1 MKPQSEHPLFAEERK
16 GQILE
21 LLRQKSKLLVP
32 ELCDYFDVS
41 PATIRN
47 DLRDLE
53 NERKLKRTHGGAISL
68 EKTSFEL
75 DSRHKE
81 IRNMEQKRQIAACA
95 AKLIEDG
102 DTIILDTG
110 TTTLE
115 LAKCLS
121 GKRDLTIVLNYF
133 ETQQVTEFDL
143 DLGSGAMVL
152 TLNDGDESKKKEPT
166 QIQYSVPNVTILY
179 EDIKPYI
186 EEYNKDH
193 PDAKMVYNYQRPRD
207 NSWLT
212 ALLPTVLLFAG
223 IGVFYWIFMKK
234 FAAMGMGGDSKQ
246 MNFGKAKIKDM
257 NDEKRKTTFAD
268 VAGADEEKE
277 ELREIVE
284 FLKNPK
290 RFNEL
295 GARIPKGVLLVGPPG
310 TGKTLLARAVA
321 GEAGVPFFSISGS
334 DFVEMFVGV
343 GASRV
348 RDLFDQAKKNSP
360 CIIFIDEI
368 DAVGRQR
375 GAGLG
380 GGHDERE
387 QTLNQLLVEMDG
399 FGANEGVIMIAAT
412 NRPDILDP
420 ALMRPGRFDRQVMV
434 GAPDIKG
441 REEILKVHAKGKP
454 LAPDVN
460 LKTIAAS
467 TAGFV
472 GADLENLL
480 NEAALLAARKNLK
493 AITQTEIEEATIK
506 VVVGT
511 EKKSRVMTE
520 KEKTLTAYHEGGHA
534 VATYYCSTQ
543 DPVHQISIIPRGMA
557 GGYTMSIPTEDRNYR
572 SRKEMEEN
580 IVTLLGGRV
589 AEALVLGDISTG
601 ASNDIER
608 ATQIAR
614 AMVTKY
620 GMSERLGPICY
631 GSDNNEV
638 FIGRD
643 MGHMKNYSEKIA
655 AEIDEEIQ
663 KIVGRGYQKTE
674 QLLNEHMDKL
684 HKVAQFL
691 FVNEKMS
698 GAEFKELME
707 APAPEK
713 LEEPDPQPLP
723 GESEKEEASAQEE
736 RTEEAPAEGT
746 KE

>member
-1 MKPQSEHPLFAEERK
+1 MLRREQSRFPGKRKETMLNRNMRNTAILLVVFLAVYMFGNYFAEK
-16 GQILE
+16 NLM
-21 LLRQKSKLLVP
+21 S
-32 ELCDYFDVS
+32 
-41 PATIRN
+41 
-47 DLRDLE
+47 
-53 NERKLKRTHGGAISL
+53 
-68 EKTSFEL
+68 
-75 DSRHKE
+75 
-81 IRNMEQKRQIAACA
+81 
-95 AKLIEDG
+95 
-102 DTIILDTG
+102 
-110 TTTLE
+110 
-115 LAKCLS
+115 
-121 GKRDLTIVLNYF
+121 
-133 ETQQVTEFDL
+133 
-143 DLGSGAMVL
+143 GSGSSSYSYERLESDIAKNKVKSIEVVQNAQVP
-152 TLNDGDESKKKEPT
+152 TGSAIVKLNDGEKKVAHVTDVNKVIDLA
-166 QIQYSVPNVTILY
+166 QQYKVSCQVDDVKSSDAGWLSMILPW
-179 EDIKPYI
+179 I
-186 EEYNKDH
+186 
-193 PDAKMVYNYQRPRD
+193 V
-207 NSWLT
+207 
-212 ALLPTVLLFAG
+212 
-223 IGVFYWIFMKK
+223 IGVIMMFM
-234 FAAMGMGGDSKQ
+234 FGMISRASGGGGGGNKM
-246 MNFGKAKIKDM
+246 MNFGKSRAKMQDPESQNIRFDQ
-257 NDEKRKTTFAD
+257 
-268 VAGADEEKE
+268 VAGLQEEKE
-277 ELREIVE
+277 ELKEIVD
-284 FLKNPK
+284 FLKSPQK
-290 RFNEL
+290 YIEV
-295 GARIPKGVLLVGPPG
+295 GARIPKGVILVGPPG
-310 TGKTLLARAVA
+310 TGKTLLAKAVS

>member
-1 MKPQSEHPLFAEERK
+1 MENKKSWRSLLLYLGIPIVIIIIIVLVIGNMPQKTMKYSE
-16 GQILE
+16 I
-21 LLRQKSKLLVP
+21 
-32 ELCDYFDVS
+32 
-41 PATIRN
+41 
-47 DLRDLE
+47 
-53 NERKLKRTHGGAISL
+53 
-68 EKTSFEL
+68 
-75 DSRHKE
+75 
-81 IRNMEQKRQIAACA
+81 
-95 AKLIEDG
+95 
-102 DTIILDTG
+102 
-110 TTTLE
+110 
-115 LAKCLS
+115 
-121 GKRDLTIVLNYF
+121 LNYF

-166 QIQYSVPNVTILY
+166 QIQYSVPSINFLY

-511 EKKSRVMTE
+511 EMKSSLMTE